1 MTWVNYNPVKR
12 MSWAYAGVSDDD
24 THICTTDEAAWEY
37 YPENRWVYDK
47 MKICET
53 QDIPYGPVGTMPSVY
68 PVCVKPTINLMGGSI
83 KSLVCHNVE
92 EYKTIRDPSLFWS
105 AYAMGDHFSVDYIMC
120 RGEPVEHFTFYGEKL
135 QHGAFDYWALTDI
148 PEETHRTIYNWLE
161 TNLSDYTG
169 CVNIE
174 IIGHQIIEVQLRMG
188 DIDRFGDATLMEAIH
203 TLYRKHHW
211 EWDRDSG
218 YFPDEFYLAALFA
231 QPNITFDIN
240 LSLIKKVFSDL
251 TYYQIDDPNFYHTN
265 PNHGNRIAIFCDND
279 WEKVARARNIAI
291 ALFSPDIDGKYVDCL
306 RDFEELR
313 I

>member
-1 MTWVNYNPVKR
+1 
-12 MSWAYAGVSDDD
+12 
-24 THICTTDEAAWEY
+24 
-37 YPENRWVYDK
+37 
-47 MKICET
+47 
-53 QDIPYGPVGTMPSVY
+53 
-68 PVCVKPTINLMGGSI
+68 
-83 KSLVCHNVE
+83 
-92 EYKTIRDPSLFWS
+92 
-105 AYAMGDHFSVDYIMC
+105 
-120 RGEPVEHFTFYGEKL
+120 
-135 QHGAFDYWALTDI
+135 
-148 PEETHRTIYNWLE
+148 
-161 TNLSDYTG
+161 
-169 CVNIE
+169 
-174 IIGHQIIEVQLRMG
+174 MG

-203 TLYRKHHW
+203 TLYKKHHW

-218 YFPDEFYLAALFA
+218 YFPEEFYIAALFA
-231 QPNITFDIN
+231 QPNTTFDIN